1 MNKEFGAFAPSAFQQ
16 KIMGFTRSLPDTW
29 LGRRMGF
36 ALRKLVHGGR
46 QEPIDTDVFGLK
58 MRLHPQGNKCE
69 KRVICLPQF
78 FDPEERRILEE
89 FANDYQQFNATP
101 PPTDIPEVNYINE
114 HVADEVAQTDSCTNP
129 TASEPIGNNEVFKE
143 VNSEGAPLGNIPK
156 DCFPKDQLAPEDL
169 LPSDPNS
176 TWAQVNPAGQGEVGA
191 QNFLTAGYHVG
202 VNTVGQ
208 TLRNANQS
216 LRSDPPNPQ
225 VKVSP
230 WNQTTIEP
238 DTNRRGL
245 EIGGDICN

>member
-1 MNKEFGAFAPSAFQQ
+1 MNWIIFTIVVLVLIAAVIVLMKYQQ
-16 KIMGFTRSLPDTW
+16 P
-29 LGRRMGF
+29 
-36 ALRKLVHGGR
+36 
-46 QEPIDTDVFGLK
+46 E
-58 MRLHPQGNKCE
+58 
-69 KRVICLPQF
+69 VI
-78 FDPEERRILEE
+78 EEE
-89 FANDYQQFNATP
+89 FANDYQQYNATP
-101 PPTDIPEVNYINE
+101 PPTDNIPEVNYIND
-114 HVADEVAQTDSCTNP
+114 HVAQGASQTESCTNP
-129 TASEPIGNNEVFKE
+129 TASEQIGNNEVFKE

-225 VKVSP
+225 AKVSP

-238 DTNRRGL
+238 DSNRRGL

>member
-1 MNKEFGAFAPSAFQQ
+1 MNWIIFTIVVLVLVVAVVVLMKYQQ
-16 KIMGFTRSLPDTW
+16 
-29 LGRRMGF
+29 
-36 ALRKLVHGGR
+36 
-46 QEPIDTDVFGLK
+46 
-58 MRLHPQGNKCE
+58 
-69 KRVICLPQF
+69 
-78 FDPEERRILEE
+78 PEVVEEE
-89 FANDYQQFNATP
+89 FENQNQMVEQQYNATL
-101 PPTDIPEVNYINE
+101 PPTEIPEVNYVNDNVE
-114 HVADEVAQTDSCTNP
+114 EVVSQTNACTNP
-129 TASEPIGNNEVFKE
+129 TASEQMGNNEVFKE

-202 VNTVGQ
+202 INTVGQ